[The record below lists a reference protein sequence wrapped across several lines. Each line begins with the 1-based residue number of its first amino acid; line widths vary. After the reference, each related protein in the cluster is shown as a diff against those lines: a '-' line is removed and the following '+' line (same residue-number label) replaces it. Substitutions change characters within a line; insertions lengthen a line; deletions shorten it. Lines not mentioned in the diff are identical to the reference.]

1 MSLPQAAAN
10 IEVQMARIAAGLA
23 EVHDDVVE
31 VRTSQQAL
39 KEEWAH
45 YSGKIDQIHKAIF
58 MGNGE
63 KSIKERLA
71 VLEATSPL
79 QHANLEG
86 KIENSAEVAD
96 IRTGHVKE
104 GSIDWKFIAM
114 LLINLVI
121 MGLVARMTS

>member
-31 VRTSQQAL
+31 VRTSQQTL
-39 KEEWAH
+39 KEEWGH
-45 YSGKIDQIHKAIF
+45 YSLKIEEIHRAVF
-58 MGNGE
+58 LRNGLM
-63 KSIKERLA
+63 ERMA

-79 QHANLEG
+79 QHSSLEG
-86 KIENSAEVAD
+86 KIESSSEVAG
-96 IRTGHVKE
+96 IQTGHVKE
-104 GSIDWKFIAM
+104 SSIDWKFIAM

-121 MGLVARMTS
+121 VVLVARMTS